1 MVSLVTEPIPEQYL
15 YRLTFWSRKS
25 TKVRLELDKS
35 ADVVLLKTKPIMVI
49 AGMASESEDLPWW
62 RKIFNFLC
70 GIESASNLHNVEQ
83 SGGEGTKAEKTK
95 TKEELAREAA
105 EFLHEEP
112 WWHTFV
118 NVNAVILMAVTIFFI
133 GFYA

>member
-35 ADVVLLKTKPIMVI
+35 ADAAETLETKPITAT
-49 AGMASESEDLPWW
+49 AGMATEPEDLPWW

-70 GIESASNLHNVEQ
+70 GVESASNSHNVEQ
-83 SGGEGTKAEKTK
+83 SGGETKAEKPK
-95 TKEELAREAA
+95 TKEELAWEAA
-105 EFLHEEP
+105 EFLQEEP
-112 WWHTFV
+112 WWRTFV
-118 NVNAVILMAVTIFFI
+118 NVNAVVLMAVTIFFI